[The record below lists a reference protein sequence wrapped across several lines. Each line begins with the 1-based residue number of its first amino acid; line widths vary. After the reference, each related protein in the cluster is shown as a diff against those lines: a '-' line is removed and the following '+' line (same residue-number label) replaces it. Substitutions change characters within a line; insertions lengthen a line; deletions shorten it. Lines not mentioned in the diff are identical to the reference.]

1 MVGLE
6 KAFAAAEQE
15 DYRPGEGKKSK
26 DDSKGN

>member
-15 DYRPGEGKKSK
+15 DYRPGEGKKPPT
-26 DDSKGN
+26 DSKHK